1 MVVLPATSSDVVL
14 VAAAHAVG
22 VLTHHALVDLAH
34 DLDDDRLLRAV
45 ERTLADIPVLGC
57 RYVHGQRRDRW
68 EGVSHPVEEDV
79 HIERVP
85 EVEAATHA
93 WIERRLTPEG
103 GRQLRIVLL
112 RHPDGSRLVISL
124 THAAVDGAGSMA
136 VAATLGAHLTGR
148 PPLPVEARRS
158 LMLPISGLPL
168 KAKALLPLA
177 VIKETVHPLRMVT
190 QPAHDAF
197 AGTGPPGWVDL
208 VLDVDTTSALKE
220 RARRSGGTVNDA
232 LVAALARVAASHVR
246 GDTVWVAYTVD
257 FRRYLGPPPRLLA
270 GNLSGVATVAL
281 DRSLARGPDALP
293 AVVGQTRMHRSRLS
307 ALSHLLG
314 LVSPI
319 RLLPHP
325 LAHRLVPWMSRLL
338 LRPGLRRGLIVT
350 NIGRIDAGIGAFG
363 DLIKDLRIIGPS
375 ADLAPIPTVA
385 AFGLKGRL
393 HLHVHS
399 APGQEAAGALSRQL
413 HGALKAACDGG

>member
-1 MVVLPATSSDVVL
+1 MLVLPATTSDVVL

-34 DLDDDRLLRAV
+34 DLDDDALLRAV

-57 RYVHGQRRDRW
+57 RYVHGQLRDRW

-85 EVEAATHA
+85 EVEAATHS

-112 RHPDGSRLVISL
+112 RHPDGSRLLISL

-148 PPLPVEARRS
+148 PQLPVEARRS

-168 KAKALLPLA
+168 KAKAWLPFA
-177 VIKETVHPLRMVT
+177 VVKETLHPLRMMK
-190 QPAHDAF
+190 QPAHEAF
-197 AGTGPPGWVDL
+197 TGRGPAGWVDL
-208 VLDVDTTSALKE
+208 VLDVDETTELK
-220 RARRSGGTVNDA
+220 ARTKRSGGTVNDA
-232 LVAALARVAASHVR
+232 LVTALARVAADHVR
-246 GDTVWVAYTVD
+246 GDKVWVAYTVN

-281 DRSLARGPDALP
+281 ERSLAHGPDALP
-293 AVVGQTRMHRSRLS
+293 AVVRQTRRHLHRLS
-307 ALSHLLG
+307 ALGHLLG
-314 LVSPI
+314 LASPV

-325 LAHRLVPWMSRLL
+325 LAHQLVPWMSHLL

-350 NIGRIDAGIGAFG
+350 NVGRIDAGIGAFG

-375 ADLAPIPTVA
+375 ADRAPIPTVA

-393 HLHVHS
+393 HLHVH
-399 APGQEAAGALSRQL
+399 AATGQEAAGALGREL
-413 HGALKAACDGG
+413 HAALQAALR